1 MTTRA
6 VQILSAYR
14 DGPGCSFHVGLQITE
29 TAIALSEAYDY
40 ERRDSDGGAEWIYSV
55 RTPRT
60 SLPAVLT
67 HFESLPGLRPAPAG
81 GDPGD
86 RLVHYIRELA
96 RTGELTTE
104 LGKQVVR
111 DRVAAHFAAA
121 GVPTELDTFNW
132 MDMS

>member
-14 DGPGCSFHVGLQITE
+14 EGSGCSFHVGLQITE

-40 ERRDSDGGAEWIYSV
+40 HRRGGDGGAEWIYSV
-55 RTPRT
+55 RTPRA
-60 SLPAVLT
+60 SLAAVLA
-67 HFESLPGLRPAPAG
+67 HFESLSGLRPAPAAV
-81 GDPGD
+81 DSGD
-86 RLVHYIRELA
+86 RLIHYIRELA

-104 LGKQVVR
+104 LGKHVVR

-132 MDMS
+132 IDMD